1 MEPNVKCMLPGVE
14 KLPRLLLISPISS
27 FKAEQSFSALRKLK
41 TWLRSTM
48 TQVHLNHVVVCY
60 VHWDIFSELSCKKI
74 AKEFVM
80 SNDASCRVFGRNETE
95 KQFDDQLN
103 KKNELFCFM
112 HPKS

>member
-1 MEPNVKCMLPGVE
+1 
-14 KLPRLLLISPISS
+14 
-27 FKAEQSFSALRKLK
+27 
-41 TWLRSTM
+41 M

-103 KKNELFCFM
+103 KKKWIILFYASKILM
-112 HPKS
+112 EIEILDAVI